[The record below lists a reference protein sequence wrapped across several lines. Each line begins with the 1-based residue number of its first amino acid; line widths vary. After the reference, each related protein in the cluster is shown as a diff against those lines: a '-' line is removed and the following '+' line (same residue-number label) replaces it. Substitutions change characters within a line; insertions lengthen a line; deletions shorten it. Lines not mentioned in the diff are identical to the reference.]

1 MCITSVERIKEYIN
15 LPPQADDGADDS
27 ESSRDHCLPP
37 PADEDDED
45 DAGKG
50 KAVSKYS
57 MSISTKKN
65 KIKAKGSIVF
75 RNVIARYGP
84 NLPPALKG
92 LNIAIKP
99 GQRVGICGRTGSG
112 KSTLLAVLWRLIE
125 YDTEEGEVLV
135 DGKEITERSLASLRS
150 SMSIIPQ
157 GESWFF
163 DGRCLF
169 WPGFSAFKW
178 GTKRVAGR

>member
-157 GESWFF
+157 GESWFVH
-163 DGRCLF
+163 GRCLF
-169 WPGFSAFKW
+169 RPGSSAFI
-178 GTKRVAGR
+178 GG